1 MALIASMCA
10 AATRRIAQASGTV
23 SICTDRRGRLLLQ
36 DLHCCLAVLPQVR
49 GLEYNSE
56 AATANFRLDRVSV
69 RQCGRYAVTEIGP
82 RASQGTIVH

>member
-56 AATANFRLDRVSV
+56 AATADLRLDRIAV
-69 RQCGRYAVTEIGP
+69 RQAGAKAFEEIRHLTPHRG
-82 RASQGTIVH
+82 